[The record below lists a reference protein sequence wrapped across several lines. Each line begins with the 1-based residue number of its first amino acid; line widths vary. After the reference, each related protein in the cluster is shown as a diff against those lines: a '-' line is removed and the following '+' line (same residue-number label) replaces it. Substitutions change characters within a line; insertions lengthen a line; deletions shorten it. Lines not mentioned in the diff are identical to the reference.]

1 MTDLKIYGKNTM
13 SINNMEKYDVIVI
26 GGGPAGMMAAGTA
39 ANNGKRVLLI
49 EKNDMLGRKLR
60 ITGKGR
66 CNITN
71 TADDE
76 TFFDNLPKN
85 SKFMFSSYYN
95 FNNYAVIDFF
105 NMLGV
110 ETVEERGGRVFPKSE
125 KAIDVVN
132 AMIKFI
138 KDAKVSAKKDK
149 ATKILTKDNTVFG
162 VKCESGEYFADNV
175 IIATGGRSYPLT
187 GSTGDGYRFAKE
199 LGHTVTEIRPSL
211 VPVETKDSWCR
222 ELQGLSLRN
231 ISIKLVKDSKE
242 IFSDF
247 GEMIFTHFGVSGP
260 VILSASAHITDK
272 SQYKI
277 IIDLKPALDEKTLDK
292 RILRDFESFSNKNF
306 SNALDELLPKKLI
319 PVIVGLSGISP
330 HKKVNMITK
339 EERETLLKLLK
350 NLTMTVKRLR
360 PIDEAIV
367 TRGGIA
373 VNEINPSTM
382 ESKLIKG
389 LYFCGEVI
397 DVDAYTGGY
406 NLQIA
411 FSTGRQ
417 AGESI

>member
-1 MTDLKIYGKNTM
+1 M
-13 SINNMEKYDVIVI
+13 STNNMEKYDVIVI

-39 ANNGKRVLLI
+39 SQRGKRVLLL
-49 EKNDMLGRKLR
+49 EKNDMLGKKLR

-76 TFFDNLPKN
+76 TFFDNLPEN

-95 FNNYAVIDFF
+95 FNNYSVIEFF
-105 NMLGV
+105 NSLGV

-138 KDAKVSAKKDK
+138 KDTKVSAKKDK
-149 ATKILTKDNTVFG
+149 ALKVLTADGVVTG
-162 VKCESGEYFADNV
+162 VKCANGEYFADNV
-175 IIATGGRSYPLT
+175 IIATGGKSYPLT
-187 GSTGDGYRFAKE
+187 GSTGDGYKLAKE
-199 LGHTVTEIRPSL
+199 IGHKVTEIRPSL
-211 VPVETKDSWCR
+211 VPVEIKEGWCK

-231 ISIKLVKDSKE
+231 IRISLVKENKE
-242 IFSDF
+242 VFSDF

-260 VILSASAHITDK
+260 VILSASAHIRDK
-272 SQYKI
+272 SNYKL
-277 IIDLKPALDEKTLDK
+277 IIDLKPALDDKTLDK
-292 RILRDFESFSNKNF
+292 RLLRDFENFSNKNF

-319 PVIVGLSGISP
+319 PVIIKLSGIEA
-330 HKKVNMITK
+330 HKKVNLITK
-339 EERETLLKLLK
+339 EERENLRNTLK
-350 NLTMTVKRLR
+350 NLTVSVKGLR
-360 PIDEAIV
+360 PIDEAII

-411 FSTGRQ
+411 FSTGRK

>member
-211 VPVETKDSWCR
+211 VPVETKNSWGR

-292 RILRDFESFSNKNF
+292 SILSDFESLSNKNF

-382 ESKLIKG
+382 ESKLVKG

>member
-199 LGHTVTEIRPSL
+199 MGHTVIEIRPSL

-231 ISIKLVKDSKE
+231 ISIKLVKDGKE

-382 ESKLIKG
+382 ESKLVKG

>member
-1 MTDLKIYGKNTM
+1 M
-13 SINNMEKYDVIVI
+13 STNNMEKYDVIVI

-39 ANNGKRVLLI
+39 SQRGKRVLLL
-49 EKNDMLGRKLR
+49 EKNDMLGKKLR

-76 TFFDNLPKN
+76 TFFDNLPEN

-95 FNNYAVIDFF
+95 FNNYSVIEFF
-105 NMLGV
+105 NSLGV

-138 KDAKVSAKKDK
+138 KDTKVSAKKDK
-149 ATKILTKDNTVFG
+149 ALKVLTADGVVTG
-162 VKCESGEYFADNV
+162 VKCVNGEYFADNV
-175 IIATGGRSYPLT
+175 IIATGGKSYPLT
-187 GSTGDGYRFAKE
+187 GSTGDGYKLAKE
-199 LGHTVTEIRPSL
+199 IGHKVTEIRPSL
-211 VPVETKDSWCR
+211 VPVEIKEGWCK

-231 ISIKLVKDSKE
+231 IRISLVKENKE
-242 IFSDF
+242 VFSDF

-260 VILSASAHITDK
+260 VILSASAHIRDK
-272 SQYKI
+272 SNYKL
-277 IIDLKPALDEKTLDK
+277 IIDLKPALDDKTLDK
-292 RILRDFESFSNKNF
+292 RLLRDFENFSNKNF

-319 PVIVGLSGISP
+319 PVIIKLSGIEA
-330 HKKVNMITK
+330 HKKVNLITK
-339 EERETLLKLLK
+339 EERENLRKTLK
-350 NLTMTVKRLR
+350 NLTVSVKGLR
-360 PIDEAIV
+360 PIDEAII

-411 FSTGRQ
+411 FSTGRK

>member
-1 MTDLKIYGKNTM
+1 M
-13 SINNMEKYDVIVI
+13 STNNMEKYDVIVI

-39 ANNGKRVLLI
+39 SQRGKRVLLL
-49 EKNDMLGRKLR
+49 EKNDMLGKKLR

-76 TFFDNLPKN
+76 TFFDNLPEN

-95 FNNYAVIDFF
+95 FNNYSVIEFF
-105 NMLGV
+105 NSLGV

-138 KDAKVSAKKDK
+138 KDTKVSAKKDK
-149 ATKILTKDNTVFG
+149 ALKVLTADGVVTG
-162 VKCESGEYFADNV
+162 VKCANGEYFADNV
-175 IIATGGRSYPLT
+175 IIATGGKSYPLT
-187 GSTGDGYRFAKE
+187 GSTGDGYKLAKE
-199 LGHTVTEIRPSL
+199 IGHKVTEIRPSL
-211 VPVETKDSWCR
+211 VPVEIKEGWCK

-231 ISIKLVKDSKE
+231 IRISLVKENKE
-242 IFSDF
+242 VFSDF

-260 VILSASAHITDK
+260 VILSASAHIRDK
-272 SQYKI
+272 SNYKL
-277 IIDLKPALDEKTLDK
+277 IIDLKPALDDKTLDK
-292 RILRDFESFSNKNF
+292 RLLRDFENFSNKNF

-319 PVIVGLSGISP
+319 PVIIKLSGIEA
-330 HKKVNMITK
+330 HKKVNLITK
-339 EERETLLKLLK
+339 EERENLRNTLK
-350 NLTMTVKRLR
+350 NLTVSVKGLR
-360 PIDEAIV
+360 PIDEAII

-382 ESKLIKG
+382 ESKLING

-411 FSTGRQ
+411 FSTGRK

>member
-1 MTDLKIYGKNTM
+1 M
-13 SINNMEKYDVIVI
+13 SINNMKKYDVIVI

-39 ANNGKRVLLI
+39 ANNGKSVLLI

-105 NMLGV
+105 NTLGV
-110 ETVEERGGRVFPKSE
+110 DTVEERGGRVFPKSE

-132 AMIKFI
+132 AMIKYI
-138 KDAKVSAKKDK
+138 KNAGVSAKKDK
-149 ATKILTKDNTVFG
+149 VLSVLTKDGFVSG
-162 VKCESGEYFADNV
+162 VKCLNGEYFADNV
-175 IIATGGRSYPLT
+175 IVATGGKSYPLT
-187 GSTGDGYRFAKE
+187 GSTGDGYKFAKE
-199 LGHTVTEIRPSL
+199 LGHKVTEIRPSL
-211 VPVETKDSWCR
+211 VPIEIKEDWCKD
-222 ELQGLSLRN
+222 LQGLSLRN
-231 ISIKLVKDSKE
+231 ISVKLIRDEKK
-242 IFSDF
+242 IFDDF
-247 GEMIFTHFGVSGP
+247 GEMIFTHFGISGP

-272 SQYKI
+272 NQYKI
-277 IIDLKPALDEKTLDK
+277 IIDLKPALDDKTLDK

-306 SNALDELLPKKLI
+306 SNALDNLLPKKLI
-319 PVIVGLSGISP
+319 PIIIKLSGISP
-330 HKKVNMITK
+330 YKKVNLITK
-339 EERETLLKLLK
+339 EEREKLLFLLK
-350 NLTMTVKRLR
+350 NLTLSVKGLR
-360 PIDEAIV
+360 PINEAII
-367 TRGGIA
+367 TRGGIS
-373 VNEINPSTM
+373 VTEINPSTM

-411 FSTGRQ
+411 FSTGKL
-417 AGESI
+417 AGESIN

>member
-1 MTDLKIYGKNTM
+1 MFT
-13 SINNMEKYDVIVI
+13 NNMEKYDVIVI

-39 ANNGKRVLLI
+39 SEKGKKVLLL

-95 FNNYAVIDFF
+95 FNNYCVIDFF
-105 NMLGV
+105 NSLGV

-138 KDAKVSAKKDK
+138 KNAKVSAKKDK
-149 ATKILTKDNTVFG
+149 ALKIIAEDGQVKG
-162 VKCESGEYFADNV
+162 VKCAQGEYFADKV
-175 IIATGGRSYPLT
+175 IVATGGKSYPLT
-187 GSTGDGYRFAKE
+187 GSTGDGYNFAKE
-199 LGHTVTEIRPSL
+199 LGHKVTKIRPSL
-211 VPVETKDSWCR
+211 VPVEAKEGFCK

-231 ISIKLVKDSKE
+231 IKISLLKE
-242 IFSDF
+242 NKEVFSDF

-260 VILSASAHITDK
+260 VILSASAHITENDG
-272 SQYKI
+272 YKI
-277 IIDLKPALDEKTLDK
+277 VIDLKPALDEKTLDK
-292 RILRDFESFSNKNF
+292 RILRDFEAFANRNF

-319 PVIVGLSGISP
+319 PVIIKLSGISP
-330 HKKVNMITK
+330 FKKVNTITK
-339 EERETLLKLLK
+339 EEREKLLYLLK
-350 NLTMTVKRLR
+350 NLTVTVKGLR
-360 PIDEAIV
+360 SIDEAII
-367 TRGGIA
+367 TRGGID
-373 VNEINPSTM
+373 VSEINPSTM
-382 ESKLIKG
+382 ESKLVKG

-417 AGESI
+417 AGENI

>member
-1 MTDLKIYGKNTM
+1 M
-13 SINNMEKYDVIVI
+13 SINDMKKYDVIVI

-39 ANNGKRVLLI
+39 SQRGKKVLLL
-49 EKNDMLGRKLR
+49 EKNDMLGKKLR

-95 FNNYAVIDFF
+95 FNNYSVIDFF
-105 NMLGV
+105 NSLGV

-132 AMIKFI
+132 AMVKFI
-138 KDAKVSAKKDK
+138 KEAKVDAKKDK
-149 ATKILTKDNTVFG
+149 AIKLFEENGCIKG
-162 VKCESGEYFADNV
+162 VKCVNGEYFADNV
-175 IIATGGRSYPLT
+175 IVATGGKSYPLT
-187 GSTGDGYRFAKE
+187 GSTGDGYKFAKE
-199 LGHTVTEIRPSL
+199 VGHKVTEIRPSL
-211 VPVETKDSWCR
+211 VPVEIKEGWCK

-231 ISIKLVKDSKE
+231 ISVRLIKENKE
-242 IFSDF
+242 VFSDF

-272 SQYKI
+272 CDYKI
-277 IIDLKPALDEKTLDK
+277 VIDLKPALDDKTLDK
-292 RILRDFESFSNKNF
+292 RLLRDFESFSNKNF

-319 PVIVGLSGISP
+319 PVIIKLCGISP
-330 HKKVNMITK
+330 HKKVNLITK
-339 EERETLLKLLK
+339 EERETLRSILK
-350 NLTMTVKRLR
+350 NLTMSVKGLR
-360 PIDEAIV
+360 NIDEAII
-367 TRGGIA
+367 TRGGIS

-411 FSTGRQ
+411 FSTGRK

>member
-1 MTDLKIYGKNTM
+1 M

-39 ANNGKRVLLI
+39 GKNLNKVLLI

-71 TADDE
+71 TAEDKV
-76 TFFDNLPKN
+76 FFDNIPKN

-95 FNNYAVIDFF
+95 FNNYSVIDFF
-105 NMLGV
+105 NLMGV

-132 AMIKFI
+132 AMIKFL
-138 KDAKVSAKKDK
+138 KNSNVSAKKDK
-149 ATKILTKDNTVFG
+149 VIKILTKEGRTVG
-162 VKCESGEYFADNV
+162 VKGEKGEYFADNV
-175 IIATGGRSYPLT
+175 IVATGGKSYPLT
-187 GSTGDGYRFAKE
+187 GSTGDGYRFARE
-199 LGHTVTEIRPSL
+199 LGHKVTEIRPSL
-211 VPVETKDSWCR
+211 VPIETKENFCK
-222 ELQGLSLRN
+222 ELQGLSLKN
-231 ISIKLVKDSKE
+231 IGIKLVKSEKE
-242 IFSDF
+242 VFSDF

-260 VILSASAHITDK
+260 LILSASAHITDK
-272 SQYKI
+272 SDYKI
-277 IIDLKPALDEKTLDK
+277 IIDLKPALDDKTLDK

-306 SNALDELLPKKLI
+306 SNALDQLLPKKLI
-319 PVIVGLSGISP
+319 PVIIKLSGISP
-330 HKKVNMITK
+330 HKKVNTITK
-339 EERETLLKLLK
+339 EEREKLLRLLKEF
-350 NLTMTVKRLR
+350 TVTVKGLR

-367 TRGGIA
+367 TRGGID

-382 ESKLIKG
+382 ESKIVKG

-411 FSTGRQ
+411 FSTGRK
-417 AGESI
+417 AGESIGETE

>member
-1 MTDLKIYGKNTM
+1 M

-39 ANNGKRVLLI
+39 GKNLNKVLLI

-71 TADDE
+71 TAEDKV
-76 TFFDNLPKN
+76 FFDNIPKN

-95 FNNYAVIDFF
+95 FNNYSVIDFF
-105 NMLGV
+105 NLMGV

-132 AMIKFI
+132 AMIKFL
-138 KDAKVSAKKDK
+138 KNSNVSAKKDK
-149 ATKILTKDNTVFG
+149 VIKILTKEGRTVG
-162 VKCESGEYFADNV
+162 VKGEKGEYFADNV
-175 IIATGGRSYPLT
+175 IVATGGKSYPLT
-187 GSTGDGYRFAKE
+187 GSTGDGYRFARE
-199 LGHTVTEIRPSL
+199 LGHKVTEIRPSL
-211 VPVETKDSWCR
+211 VPIETKENFCK
-222 ELQGLSLRN
+222 ELQGLSLKN
-231 ISIKLVKDSKE
+231 IGIKLVKSGKE
-242 IFSDF
+242 VFSDF

-260 VILSASAHITDK
+260 LILSASAHITDK
-272 SQYKI
+272 SDYKI
-277 IIDLKPALDEKTLDK
+277 IIDLKPALDDKTLDK

-306 SNALDELLPKKLI
+306 SNALDQLLPKKLI
-319 PVIVGLSGISP
+319 PVIIKLSGISP
-330 HKKVNMITK
+330 HKKVNTITK
-339 EERETLLKLLK
+339 EEREKLLRLLKEF
-350 NLTMTVKRLR
+350 TVTVKGLR

-367 TRGGIA
+367 TRGGID

-382 ESKLIKG
+382 ESKIVKG

-411 FSTGRQ
+411 FSTGRK
-417 AGESI
+417 AGESIGETE

>member
-1 MTDLKIYGKNTM
+1 MC
-13 SINNMEKYDVIVI
+13 INNMGKYDVIVI

-39 ANNGKRVLLI
+39 AERGKRVLLL
-49 EKNDMLGRKLR
+49 EKNDMLGKKLR

-76 TFFDNLPKN
+76 TFFENLPKN

-95 FNNYAVIDFF
+95 FNNYCVIDFF
-105 NMLGV
+105 NSMGV

-132 AMIKFI
+132 AMIRFVKN
-138 KDAKVSAKKDK
+138 AKVSAKKDK
-149 ATKILTKDNTVFG
+149 VLKIIAEDGCVKG
-162 VKCESGEYFADNV
+162 VKCVGGEYYADKV
-175 IIATGGRSYPLT
+175 IIATGGKSYPLT
-187 GSTGDGYRFAKE
+187 GSTGDGYNFARE
-199 LGHTVTEIRPSL
+199 VGHKVTQIRPSL
-211 VPVETKDSWCR
+211 VPVEAKEGFCK

-231 ISIKLVKDSKE
+231 IKISLLKE
-242 IFSDF
+242 NKEVFSDF

-260 VILSASAHITDK
+260 VILSASAHIADN
-272 SQYKI
+272 SAYKI
-277 IIDLKPALDEKTLDK
+277 VIDLKPALDEKTLDK
-292 RILRDFESFSNKNF
+292 RILRDFEAFANRNF
-306 SNALDELLPKKLI
+306 SNAMDELLPKKLI
-319 PVIVGLSGISP
+319 PVIIKLSGISP
-330 HKKVNMITK
+330 YKKVNMVTK
-339 EERETLLKLLK
+339 EEREKLLYLLK
-350 NLTMTVKRLR
+350 NLTVSVKGLR
-360 PIDEAIV
+360 NIDEAII
-367 TRGGIA
+367 TRGGVD

-382 ESKLIKG
+382 ESKLVKG

-417 AGESI
+417 AGENI

>member
-162 VKCESGEYFADNV
+162 VKCESGEYFSDNV

-382 ESKLIKG
+382 ESKLVKG

>member
-1 MTDLKIYGKNTM
+1 M
-13 SINNMEKYDVIVI
+13 STNNYDVIVI

-39 ANNGKRVLLI
+39 ASNSNKVLLI

-71 TADDE
+71 TAEDKD
-76 TFFDNLPKN
+76 FFDNIPKN

-95 FNNYAVIDFF
+95 FNNYCVIDFF
-105 NMLGV
+105 NSMGV

-125 KAIDVVN
+125 KAIDVAN
-132 AMIKFI
+132 AMIKFL
-138 KDAKVSAKKDK
+138 KNSGVSAKKDK
-149 ATKILTKDNTVFG
+149 VLKILTENNRVVG
-162 VKCESGEYFADNV
+162 VKCENGEYFADNV
-175 IIATGGRSYPLT
+175 IVATGGKSYPLT
-187 GSTGDGYRFAKE
+187 GSTGDGYRFARE
-199 LGHTVTEIRPSL
+199 LGHNVTEIRPSL
-211 VPVETKDSWCR
+211 VPIETKEGLCK

-231 ISIKLVKDSKE
+231 ISVKLLKDGKE
-242 IFSDF
+242 IFNDF

-272 SQYKI
+272 SDYKI
-277 IIDLKPALDEKTLDK
+277 IIDFKPALDEKTLDK

-306 SNALDELLPKKLI
+306 SNALDLLLPKKMI
-319 PVIVGLSGISP
+319 PVIIKLSGISP
-330 HKKVNMITK
+330 YKKVNAITK
-339 EERETLLKLLK
+339 EEREKLLTLLKEF
-350 NLTMTVKRLR
+350 TVTVKGLR
-360 PIDEAIV
+360 PVDEAIV
-367 TRGGIA
+367 TRGGID

-382 ESKLIKG
+382 ESKIIKG

-417 AGESI
+417 AGENIGGF

>member
-1 MTDLKIYGKNTM
+1 MC
-13 SINNMEKYDVIVI
+13 INNMEKFDVIVI

-39 ANNGKRVLLI
+39 SERGKKVLLI

-95 FNNYAVIDFF
+95 YNNYCVIDFF
-105 NMLGV
+105 NSMGV

-125 KAIDVVN
+125 KAVDVVN

-138 KDAKVSAKKDK
+138 KNAGVSAKKDK
-149 ATKILTKDNTVFG
+149 VLKIIAEDGCVKG
-162 VKCESGEYFADNV
+162 VKCTGGEYLADKV
-175 IIATGGRSYPLT
+175 IVATGGKSYPLT
-187 GSTGDGYRFAKE
+187 GSTGDGYNFAKE
-199 LGHTVTEIRPSL
+199 LGHKVTPIRPSL
-211 VPVETKDSWCR
+211 VPVEAKEGFCK

-231 ISIKLVKDSKE
+231 IKISLLKE
-242 IFSDF
+242 NKEVFSDF

-260 VILSASAHITDK
+260 VILSASAHITEN
-272 SQYKI
+272 SGYKI
-277 IIDLKPALDEKTLDK
+277 VIDLKPALDEKTLDK
-292 RILRDFESFSNKNF
+292 RILRDFEAFANRNF

-319 PVIVGLSGISP
+319 PVIIKLSGISP
-330 HKKVNMITK
+330 FKKVNTITK
-339 EERETLLKLLK
+339 EEREKLLYLLK
-350 NLTMTVKRLR
+350 NLTVTVKGLR
-360 PIDEAIV
+360 NIDEAII
-367 TRGGIA
+367 TRGGID
-373 VNEINPSTM
+373 VSEINPSTM
-382 ESKLIKG
+382 ESKLVKG

-417 AGESI
+417 AGENI

>member
-1 MTDLKIYGKNTM
+1 MC
-13 SINNMEKYDVIVI
+13 INNMEKYDVIVI

-39 ANNGKRVLLI
+39 SERGKKVLLL
-49 EKNDMLGRKLR
+49 EKNDMLGKKLR

-76 TFFDNLPKN
+76 TFFENLPKN

-95 FNNYAVIDFF
+95 FNNYCVIDFF
-105 NMLGV
+105 NSMGV

-132 AMIKFI
+132 AMIKYI
-138 KDAKVSAKKDK
+138 KKAGVSAKKDK
-149 ATKILTKDNTVFG
+149 VLKIVAEDGCVKG
-162 VKCESGEYFADNV
+162 VKCQGGEYFADKV
-175 IIATGGRSYPLT
+175 IVATGGKSYPLT
-187 GSTGDGYRFAKE
+187 GSTGDGYNFAKA
-199 LGHTVTEIRPSL
+199 LGHKVTEIRPSL
-211 VPVETKDSWCR
+211 VPVEAKEGFCK

-231 ISIKLVKDSKE
+231 IKISLLKE
-242 IFSDF
+242 NKEVFSDF

-272 SQYKI
+272 SAYKI
-277 IIDLKPALDEKTLDK
+277 VIDLKPALDEKTLDK
-292 RILRDFESFSNKNF
+292 RILRDFEAFANRNF

-319 PVIVGLSGISP
+319 PVIINLSGISP
-330 HKKVNMITK
+330 YKKVNAITK
-339 EERETLLKLLK
+339 EEREKLLYLLK
-350 NLTMTVKRLR
+350 NLTINVKGLR
-360 PIDEAIV
+360 KIDEAII
-367 TRGGIA
+367 TRGGID

>member
-231 ISIKLVKDSKE
+231 ISIKIVKDSKE

-382 ESKLIKG
+382 ESKLVKG

>member
-49 EKNDMLGRKLR
+49 EKNDMFGRKLR

-162 VKCESGEYFADNV
+162 VKCESGEYFSDNV

-382 ESKLIKG
+382 ESKLVKG

-406 NLQIA
+406 NLQIS

>member
-1 MTDLKIYGKNTM
+1 M

-149 ATKILTKDNTVFG
+149 VLKILTNDNTVFG
-162 VKCESGEYFADNV
+162 VKCESGEYFAENV

-382 ESKLIKG
+382 ESKLVKG